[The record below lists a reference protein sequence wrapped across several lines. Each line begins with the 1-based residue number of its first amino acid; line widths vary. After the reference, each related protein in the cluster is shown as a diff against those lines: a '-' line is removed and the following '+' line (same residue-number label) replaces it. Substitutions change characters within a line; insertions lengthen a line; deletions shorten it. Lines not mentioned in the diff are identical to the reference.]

1 MKGTGAEDRDYL
13 QGTGVKSR
21 MLPGGP
27 DVGHRCDR
35 CVDRQVWVKD
45 VTWGHRCVQHDSL
58 GVVCGFRFTHYLE
71 INYMKKT
78 GKITNMW

>member
-35 CVDRQVWVKD
+35 CVDR
-45 VTWGHRCVQHDSL
+45 
-58 GVVCGFRFTHYLE
+58 CG
-71 INYMKKT
+71 
-78 GKITNMW
+78 